1 MSIGYEESGYE
12 IPKSRG
18 IPPVVRYLFGAGLVV
33 IFFMGFISVRFSGT
47 FHVWP
52 VTQTTQVELP
62 GKF

>member
-1 MSIGYEESGYE
+1 MSIGYEETPYE

-18 IPPVVRYLFGAGLVV
+18 IPPIVRYLFGAGLVV
-33 IFFMGFISVRFSGT
+33 IFFMGIISVTFAGT

-52 VTQTTQVELP
+52 VTQTTRVLLY